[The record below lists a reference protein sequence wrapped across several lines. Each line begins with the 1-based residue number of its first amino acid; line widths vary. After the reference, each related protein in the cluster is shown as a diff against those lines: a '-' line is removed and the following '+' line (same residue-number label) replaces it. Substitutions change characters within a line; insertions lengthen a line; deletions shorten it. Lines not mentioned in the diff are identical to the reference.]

1 MADHSGDLHAERTDY
16 GYDVLTRAT
25 LKSDPLDMLSEWI
38 QAALDQRIKDATAMT
53 LATVSADGA
62 PSARVVL
69 LKKYD
74 QNGLGWYTSYESH
87 KGRELAANPRAALVL
102 FWPQVERQIRVEGV
116 VTKMRAADS
125 DRYFHSRPAGSR
137 FSAAAS
143 PQSQVVQ
150 DQTWLQARVSQ
161 LREQYPQDNP
171 PRPDHWGGYNLAPER
186 YEFWQ
191 GRPSRLH
198 DRFSYTRTAQGDWAI
213 DRLGP

>member
-1 MADHSGDLHAERTDY
+1 MAENTGDLHAERTDY

-25 LKSDPLDMLSEWI
+25 LKSDPLELFAEWI
-38 QAALDQRIKDATAMT
+38 QAALDKRIKDATAMT

-69 LKKYD
+69 LKKFD
-74 QNGLGWYTSYESH
+74 QHGLGWYTNYDSH
-87 KGRELAANPRAALVL
+87 KGQELASNPRAALVL

-116 VTKMRAADS
+116 VARMSAEDS
-125 DRYFHSRPAGSR
+125 DAYFHSRPAGSR
-137 FSAAAS
+137 YSAAAS
-143 PQSQVVQ
+143 PQSKVVRDQ
-150 DQTWLQARVSQ
+150 DWLQHEVAK
-161 LREQYPQDNP
+161 LREQFPNDDV
-171 PRPDHWGGYNLAPER
+171 PRPDNWGGYNLTPSR

-198 DRFSYTRTAQGDWAI
+198 DRFSYTRTADNGWTI